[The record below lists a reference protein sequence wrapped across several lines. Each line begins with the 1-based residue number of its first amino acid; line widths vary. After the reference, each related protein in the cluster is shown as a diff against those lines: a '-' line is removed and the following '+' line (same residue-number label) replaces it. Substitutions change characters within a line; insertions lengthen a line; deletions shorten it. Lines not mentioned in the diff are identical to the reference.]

1 MRYRR
6 ARWLALALGAI
17 LILPACSA
25 DGGSEP
31 VSVTT
36 PYGDVTPAA
45 VPSGTESS
53 APSTG
58 KPPRNDLKNGRVT
71 RSIKA
76 GSVKVNVKYSLR
88 NPVERWSPGVD
99 QALTVSL
106 TARSSAVRLQTGV
119 MAKKKIYLSRV
130 TAHLEIYD
138 ASGHVGSPEA
148 LVDRADVTPG
158 FLVTSPT
165 SYTQVF
171 SLPALPAKAQRLTI
185 DFRYEILLLQPDSK
199 PRDFAKRT
207 ATDTLIIS
215 RP

>member
-36 PYGDVTPAA
+36 TYGDVTPAA

-99 QALTVSL
+99 QALMVSL
-106 TARSSAVRLQTGV
+106 TARSSAVDWNRRFGEEEDLFVSRHRRPGGIRRVGPCRLPRGPCSTEP
-119 MAKKKIYLSRV
+119 MR
-130 TAHLEIYD
+130 
-138 ASGHVGSPEA
+138 P
-148 LVDRADVTPG
+148 RA
-158 FLVTSPT
+158 FW
-165 SYTQVF
+165 
-171 SLPALPAKAQRLTI
+171 
-185 DFRYEILLLQPDSK
+185 
-199 PRDFAKRT
+199 
-207 ATDTLIIS
+207 
-215 RP
+215 